1 MKGDIN
7 RLYFERMFLGG
18 ETRLEA
24 DVGAQTIGKYT
35 LVLGSSIGDREGW
48 TELRLVGYWDVVGYI
63 KWKQI

>member
-1 MKGDIN
+1 
-7 RLYFERMFLGG
+7 MFLGG